1 MATGLRKSE
10 ALSLRWDEVDWRKE
24 TFSVRDTKNGSSH
37 HVPLSSLTKWLLKKQ
52 QEVSQTSEWVFPA
65 RYGSHHMTEPK
76 SQLRFIKAAT
86 GLSFSLHDLRRTFA
100 THANAQGVEYENIR
114 RALNHKS
121 GGSVTSQY
129 IISQIETLGS
139 GPINLIEAFKPV

>member
-65 RYGSHHMTEPK
+65 RYGAHHMTEPM